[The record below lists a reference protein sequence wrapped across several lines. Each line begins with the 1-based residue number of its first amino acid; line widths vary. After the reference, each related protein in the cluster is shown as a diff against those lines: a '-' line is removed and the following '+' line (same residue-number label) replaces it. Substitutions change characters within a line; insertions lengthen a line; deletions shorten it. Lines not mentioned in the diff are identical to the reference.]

1 MSDPDATRRH
11 PRRCRLSRSK
21 IVVATRASATAHGAL
36 LLLLPS
42 SLPSRAAD
50 SDIRAK
56 YEVTLA
62 GLTIV
67 HADVT
72 FAVRGSVYTVRT
84 NYRTSGAAR
93 LMSSATGEAVTSG
106 TYKNGILTPM
116 KFDLDHRG
124 SQRVQKVALVMSGGA
139 VDKLTVDPPLDQASQ
154 RAPIEPE
161 HLKNVIDPL
170 SGILA
175 SAVKADGKS
184 EIGACDRTVPVFDG
198 VRRFDIALK
207 RKETQIAAR
216 GPFTGPLTACELRI
230 TPIAGEIRNGNGS
243 QAGPPNRSLGET
255 EMTFGFVDAQ
265 KIYIPVSLSAK
276 LGFMTLQARLT
287 QYSHSPQR

>member
-1 MSDPDATRRH
+1 
-11 PRRCRLSRSK
+11 
-21 IVVATRASATAHGAL
+21 VL
-36 LLLLPS
+36 LIPTTLPS
-42 SLPSRAAD
+42 LAAD
-50 SDIRAK
+50 SDVRAK

-72 FAVRGSVYTVRT
+72 FAIRGNSYSVRT

-93 LMSSATGEAVTSG
+93 LMSSATGEAVSSG
-106 TYKNGILTPM
+106 TYKNGLLAPA

-124 SQRVQKVALVMSGGA
+124 SQRVQRVALVMSGGT
-139 VDKLTVDPPLDQASQ
+139 VDKLTVDPPLDQASL

-161 HLKNVIDPL
+161 HLKNIIDPL
-170 SGILA
+170 SGLLA
-175 SAVKADGKS
+175 SGVRADGKS

-207 RKETQIAAR
+207 KKETPVATR

-230 TPIAGEIRNGNGS
+230 TPIAGEMRNGNGP
-243 QAGPPNRSLGET
+243 QAGMANRSLGET
-255 EMTFGFVDAQ
+255 ELIFGFVDAQ
-265 KIYIPVSLSAK
+265 KIYLPVSLSAK
-276 LGFMTLQARLT
+276 LGFTTLQARLT
-287 QYSHSPQR
+287 QYSLSAPR